1 MDVKRKFS
9 EQKVSALTI
18 NFSDSEFE
26 KMILNAFIRR
36 LTERVIAPHM
46 ERLLYGLN
54 AMIFNT
60 RKGFKNQF
68 KSFWGRNVVGTS
80 SGSGMTTV
88 PIPPLASG
96 SPTHSRE
103 SSESNISN
111 AGASTASYT
120 LRRT

>member
-68 KSFWGRNVVGTS
+68 KSFWGRSIGPGRAVG
-80 SGSGMTTV
+80 V
-88 PIPPLASG
+88 
-96 SPTHSRE
+96 E
-103 SSESNISN
+103 
-111 AGASTASYT
+111 
-120 LRRT
+120 